1 MDDEAIWQRR
11 FLIFAAMRLS
21 GLVLM
26 LAGMGIALGD
36 FVRPGGWPLLGGVL
50 IVVGLID
57 ALVMP
62 RLLKR
67 QWNKP

>member
-21 GLVLM
+21 GLALM

-50 IVVGLID
+50 IVAGLID

>member
-1 MDDEAIWQRR
+1 MDDEAIWKRR

>member
-1 MDDEAIWQRR
+1 MDDEATWKRR

-21 GLVLM
+21 GLALM

-36 FVRPGGWPLLGGVL
+36 FVRPGGWPLLGGAL
-50 IVVGLID
+50 IVAGLID

>member
-1 MDDEAIWQRR
+1 MDDEATWKRR

-21 GLVLM
+21 GLALM